1 METELSL
8 VARQRAGE
16 YFKQGY
22 NCAESVFLA
31 LQPWCAPE
39 LDPAL
44 LRIATPF
51 GGGLGRSGCLCG
63 ALTGATMMLG
73 MLAGRTTAEQSRQPA
88 YALSQELC
96 RRFSEAFGSTC
107 CRTLVTDPFGSPE
120 QGRACLKIVG
130 NTARLFMEFA
140 HAEKLL

>member
-8 VARQRAGE
+8 AARQRAGE

-31 LQPWCAPE
+31 LQPWCAPDLE
-39 LDPAL
+39 RSL

-73 MLAGRTTAEQSRQPA
+73 LLVGRTSSDQSRQRP
-88 YALSQELC
+88 YELSQAFC
-96 RRFSEAFGSTC
+96 SRFVDAFGSTC

-120 QGRACLKIVG
+120 QGRVCLKIIG

-140 HAEKLL
+140 QAEKLL